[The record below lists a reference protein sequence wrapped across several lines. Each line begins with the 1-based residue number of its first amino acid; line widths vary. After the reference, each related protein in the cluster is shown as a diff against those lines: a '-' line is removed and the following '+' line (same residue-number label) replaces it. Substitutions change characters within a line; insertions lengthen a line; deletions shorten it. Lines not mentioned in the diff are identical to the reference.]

1 MKTFLLFLY
10 GTFEDLE
17 DIEFFCS
24 EILGQ
29 SPVVSAVRFVIENNK
44 NIIVIFES
52 EIEKRE
58 LSSELHSILNN
69 DAVKF
74 YFLFERESIYSANL
88 PVQMKDFIF
97 KPNDSHTSLRIEY
110 PSETTSNETIN
121 FEVMDLD
128 VILEKIEKFGVDSLS
143 EDEKNFLDN
152 FEN

>member
-10 GTFEDLE
+10 GTFEDIE
-17 DIEFFCS
+17 DIEFFCM
-24 EILGQ
+24 EILGT
-29 SPVVSAVRFVIENNK
+29 SPAVNSVRFVIENNK
-44 NIIVIFES
+44 NIIVIFDS
-52 EIEKRE
+52 EMEKRE
-58 LSSELHSILNN
+58 LSSELHSILVN

-97 KPNDSHTSLRIEY
+97 KPKEEHTSLRIEY
-110 PSETTSNETIN
+110 PPNKEVKDPIN
-121 FEVMDLD
+121 FETMDLD
-128 VILEKIEKFGVDSLS
+128 IILEKIEQFGVESLT